1 MTESIAEKKRNL
13 WPLWI
18 GLIAVA
24 AIVMVT
30 VFAGVVLFAISF
42 LREPYVGAPLRESV
56 LSDTS
61 LFTLAEEA
69 TDELCQEVNPCDEAW
84 RTNLG
89 VYRAYSSKGWAE
101 QARYVIGGDVVQNGR
116 VLLDFNGYDLSADE
130 RLLAIDHLFVGR
142 DWG

>member
-1 MTESIAEKKRNL
+1 MTQPLTDKTRNL
-13 WPLWI
+13 MPLWI
-18 GLIAVA
+18 GLIVA
-24 AIVMVT
+24 AALLILTAFM
-30 VFAGVVLFAISF
+30 GVVLLLVSF
-42 LREPYVGAPLRESV
+42 LREPYVGAPLRGSV

-61 LFTLAEEA
+61 LFTTVEEA
-69 TDELCQEVNPCDEAW
+69 TDELCQAVNPCDEAW

-101 QARYVIGGDVVQNGR
+101 QAKYVIGGDVVQNGR